1 MLSFTVRMIK
11 SLCIVIHGYRYDTS
25 NDDKLRIVF
34 FLVNANLFNEKQPT
48 VFKCSFYAHCL
59 TITIYFT
66 AFSLSIR
73 RRHIFSTRNAS
84 AFLTAITN
92 QHFWMLMAGP
102 RFLPNNSYRF
112 PRHSIWNIFQRFC
125 RFCGNQICLF
135 RKYCFERNEFKL
147 QFSKSLNNR
156 KIVRVKVNRKY
167 IFPHI
172 YHREL
177 KFFAQSSVLEKIK
190 FEYSSSISL
199 YAFHIQRSISFLLH
213 SQYFISSIYLDTYK
227 PNKHKRIC
235 F

>member
-1 MLSFTVRMIK
+1 MVTGTIHLTMTSYGSCSSWWMQIYSMRSSQPCLSVRFMRTVWQWQSILQR
-11 SLCIVIHGYRYDTS
+11 SRYRYINDTS
-25 NDDKLRIVF
+25 FLR
-34 FLVNANLFNEKQPT
+34 EK
-48 VFKCSFYAHCL
+48 
-59 TITIYFT
+59 
-66 AFSLSIR
+66 
-73 RRHIFSTRNAS
+73 AS

-92 QHFWMLMAGP
+92 QHFWTLMAGP

-147 QFSKSLNNR
+147 QFSKSLYNR
-156 KIVRVKVNRKY
+156 KIDRVKVNRKY
-167 IFPHI
+167 IFSHI

-177 KFFAQSSVLEKIK
+177 KFFAQSFVLEKIK

-199 YAFHIQRSISFLLH
+199 YAFHIQRSISFLLE
-213 SQYFISSIYLDTYK
+213 SQYSISCVYLDTYN
-227 PNKHKRIC
+227 PNKHERIC